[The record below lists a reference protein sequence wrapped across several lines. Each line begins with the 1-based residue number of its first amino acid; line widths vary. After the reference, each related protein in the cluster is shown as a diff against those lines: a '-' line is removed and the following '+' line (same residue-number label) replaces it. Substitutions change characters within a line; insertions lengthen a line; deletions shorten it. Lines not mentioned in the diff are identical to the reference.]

1 MRPIYV
7 SLTSIQKNQN
17 ELYLTLLSVL
27 KQSCIPDKV
36 YLYLSDEPS
45 FFDEGFVNKT
55 ITHKDLSDLLQRES
69 QLFEIIWGA
78 DKGPYGKLLPLL
90 KQKWKEDCCIV
101 TIDDD
106 TEYHPDLIRNLVHDY
121 EKHKCVIS
129 YRGFVPNIK
138 HISELTYDNRLMNIG
153 LLEPNQDS
161 HKHLY
166 NFSTGKGGVLYHP
179 SFFHK
184 TGDLI
189 FEKKIYLETCATAD
203 DVWFVLVRILNNIP
217 CYLEGKP
224 WYVKDNS
231 TSGLFVN
238 FNHNNN
244 KNNVHIRKTL
254 ERLKQVH
261 DFTTEKQVVEFY
273 AHNERIEFHGIRND
287 HIGKTWER
295 HVFYEDRLLEHV
307 KRMELHGA
315 YIDVGAHHGNHTVY
329 FSKFCIPEQVV
340 AIEGNPF
347 NFECLQENID
357 ANKCPSVQ
365 CISRIVSNVQ
375 DDMKKKMHMTYG
387 LGNTGASMIVPDGH
401 ACETNMKMTSNEVCT
416 LDSLVSDVP
425 NICFI
430 KVDVQKHEYETLLGA
445 VDTLQKHRPV
455 LAVSIHTNDNE
466 GHIRAFL
473 EEHKYKTDGINYGV
487 SGTYV
492 FTPLEV

>member
-1 MRPIYV
+1 MSKPVYV
-7 SLTSIQKNQN
+7 SLTSIQKNQH
-17 ELYLTLLSVL
+17 ELHLTLLSIL
-27 KQSCIPDKV
+27 KQTRRPDKV

-45 FFDEGFVNKT
+45 FFDDGFTNKI
-55 ITHKDLSDLLQRES
+55 ITHKELSDLLQRES
-69 QLFEIIWGA
+69 QLFEIIWGK
-78 DKGPYGKLLPLL
+78 DIGPYGKLLPLL
-90 KQKWKEDCCIV
+90 KQKWEEDCCII

-106 TEYHPDLIRNLVHDY
+106 TEYHPELIHNLVQDY
-121 EKHKCVIS
+121 EKHQCVIS

-138 HISELTYDNRLMNIG
+138 HISDLTYDNRLMNIG
-153 LLEPNQDS
+153 LLDVNHEC

-184 TGDLI
+184 TGNLI
-189 FEKKIYLETCATAD
+189 FENKIYLETCATAD
-203 DVWFVLVRILNNIP
+203 DVWFVLVRVLNHVP
-217 CYLEGKP
+217 CYLEGKQ

-261 DFTTEKQVVEFY
+261 DFATEKQVVEFY
-273 AHNERIEFHGIRND
+273 AHNERIVFHGIRND

-347 NFECLQENID
+347 NFECLQENVNTNQC
-357 ANKCPSVQ
+357 ASVH
-365 CISRIVSNVQ
+365 CISRIVSNVPNGKQ
-375 DDMKKKMHMTYG
+375 HMTYG
-387 LGNTGASMIVPDGH
+387 LGNTGASMVVPESH
-401 ACETNMKMTSNEVCT
+401 VCEANMKMTYNDACT
-416 LDSLVSDVP
+416 LDSIVADVP

-430 KVDVQKHEYETLLGA
+430 KLDVQKHEYETLLGA
-445 VDTLQKHRPV
+445 VDTLRKHRPV
-455 LAVSIHTNDNE
+455 LAVSIHANDNE
-466 GHIRAFL
+466 VRIREFL
-473 EEHKYKTDGINYGV
+473 KTQRYTSDGINYGV
-487 SGTYV
+487 SGTYI
-492 FTPLEV
+492 FTSEE